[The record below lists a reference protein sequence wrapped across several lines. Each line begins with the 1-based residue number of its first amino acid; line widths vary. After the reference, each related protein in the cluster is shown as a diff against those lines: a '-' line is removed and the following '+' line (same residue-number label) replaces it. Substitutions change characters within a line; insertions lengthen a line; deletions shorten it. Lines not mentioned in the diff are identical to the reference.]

1 MRKLMMA
8 VGAMAGLSLL
18 AGCSEGRNK
27 VAEEQRDVAEAQA
40 KASEKVAEARQEANQ
55 ETAEAQKSAQ
65 EEMASAQREGQEE
78 TAGAQREAQDEVAGA
93 QQDVDEER
101 KDVAEAREEVAQ
113 NQAEE
118 RQDGAEEQQDVAE
131 EREDL
136 GTGGSGAA
144 AAITMTGTLKNV
156 TMGNNLEVTDS
167 TGKELKL
174 KTDDATKV
182 TWNNKP
188 AKLDTFGEG
197 TQVRASY
204 VKEGND
210 MLAREVT
217 IVKPVMKK

>member
-8 VGAMAGLSLL
+8 VGAVAGLSLL
-18 AGCSEGRNK
+18 AGCQENKSK

-40 KASEKVAEARQEANQ
+40 QASEKVADARQEAAQ

-65 EEMASAQREGQEE
+65 EETASAQQ
-78 TAGAQREAQDEVAGA
+78 EVA
-93 QQDVDEER
+93 EER

-113 NQAEE
+113 NQDEE
-118 RQDGAEEQQDVAE
+118 REDVAEAEQKAAE

-136 GTGGSGAA
+136 ATGGSGMAA
-144 AAITMTGTLKNV
+144 GAAMTMTGTLKNV
-156 TMGNNLEVTDS
+156 TIGDNLEVTDS
-167 TGKELKL
+167 TGKEMKL
-174 KTDDATKV
+174 KTDDQTKV
-182 TWNNKP
+182 TWNNQP
-188 AKLDTFGEG
+188 AKLDNFDEG

-204 VKEGND
+204 VKQGDD

>member
-65 EEMASAQREGQEE
+65 EEMASAQREGQEQ
-78 TAGAQREAQDEVAGA
+78 TAGAQQQAQEEVAGA

-113 NQAEE
+113 NQASE
-118 RQDGAEEQQDVAE
+118 RQDAAEQ
-131 EREDL
+131 REDL

-144 AAITMTGTLKNV
+144 AAMTMTGTLKNV
-156 TMGNNLEVTDS
+156 TMGDNLEVTDS
-167 TGKELKL
+167 TGKEMKL

-204 VKEGND
+204 VKEGSD

>member
-8 VGAMAGLSLL
+8 VGAVAGLSLL
-18 AGCSEGRNK
+18 AGCQENKSK

-40 KASEKVAEARQEANQ
+40 QASEKVADARQEAAQ

-65 EEMASAQREGQEE
+65 EETASAQREAQEE
-78 TAGAQREAQDEVAGA
+78 TASAQQEVA
-93 QQDVDEER
+93 EER

-113 NQAEE
+113 NQDEE
-118 RQDGAEEQQDVAE
+118 REDVAEAEQKAAE

-136 GTGGSGAA
+136 ATGGSGMAA
-144 AAITMTGTLKNV
+144 GAAMTMTGTLKNV
-156 TMGNNLEVTDS
+156 TIGDNLEVTDS
-167 TGKELKL
+167 TGKEMKL
-174 KTDDATKV
+174 KTDDQTKV
-182 TWNNKP
+182 TWNNQP
-188 AKLDTFGEG
+188 AKLDNFDEG

-204 VKEGND
+204 VKQGDD